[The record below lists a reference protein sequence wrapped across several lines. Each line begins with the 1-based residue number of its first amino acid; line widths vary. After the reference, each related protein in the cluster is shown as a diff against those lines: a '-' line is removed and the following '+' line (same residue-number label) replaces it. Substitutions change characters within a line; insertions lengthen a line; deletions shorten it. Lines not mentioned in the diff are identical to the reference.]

1 MRNVNMI
8 KEVSHS
14 VIVLL
19 KLRKIAWDCVT
30 SERLLNYI
38 EYVSRRVDRYMQYK
52 GRLNI
57 FKIKIINVGY

>member
-30 SERLLNYI
+30 SERLLKLY
-38 EYVSRRVDRYMQYK
+38 RVDRYM
-52 GRLNI
+52 
-57 FKIKIINVGY
+57 